1 MKTKTSAIKNSKEDK
16 VFYFITYALVTLVF
30 LSVLYPIVYVI
41 SASFSSPT
49 AVSTGKVV
57 LWPVDFSLEGY
68 KAVFENQ
75 DVLIGYRNTIFYTVF
90 GTFIN
95 VAVTLFAAYPLS
107 RRDFVG
113 RRYFLFFF
121 TFTMLFNGGMI
132 PTYMA
137 MRDLHLLNTV
147 WAVLLPGAIAV
158 YNLMVAR
165 SFIESNIPRDL
176 LEATQVDGCSDFR
189 YFWNFVLPLSKPV
202 IAVITLFYA
211 VTHWNAYF
219 NAFLYLDD
227 RNLFPLQL
235 FLREI
240 LINNKVDAS
249 TAMVDQAFLEAKQ
262 GLADLLKY
270 ALIVVSTLPIMCLYP
285 FVQKYFIKGVM
296 IGSVKG

>member
-1 MKTKTSAIKNSKEDK
+1 MKKGTAIKPSKEDRI
-16 VFYFITYALVTLVF
+16 FYGVVLVIVTLIF
-30 LSVLYPIVYVI
+30 LTVLYPIIYVI

-57 LWPVDFSLEGY
+57 LWPVEFGLDGY
-68 KAVFENQ
+68 KAVFENK
-75 DVLIGYRNTIFYTVF
+75 DVLLGYRNTLFYTVF
-90 GTFIN
+90 GTLIN
-95 VAVTLFAAYPLS
+95 VFATLFAAYPLS
-107 RRDFVG
+107 RSDFAG

-121 TFTMLFNGGMI
+121 TFTMLFSGGMI
-132 PTYMA
+132 PTYMV
-137 MRDLHLLNTV
+137 MRDLHLLNTIWSV
-147 WAVLLPGAIAV
+147 VLPGAVAV

-165 SFIESNIPRDL
+165 SFIESNIPREM
-176 LEATQVDGCSDFR
+176 LEAAQVDGCSDFR
-189 YFWNFVLPLSKPV
+189 YFWTFVMPLSKPV

-211 VTHWNAYF
+211 VGHWNAYF

-240 LINNKVDAS
+240 LINNKVDAA
-249 TAMVDQAFLEAKQ
+249 TVTDQAFLDAKQ

-270 ALIVVSTLPIMCLYP
+270 SLIVVSTLPIMCLYP
-285 FVQKYFIKGVM
+285 FIQKYFVKGVM

>member
-1 MKTKTSAIKNSKEDK
+1 MEKTAAIKNTKEDTIFYTV
-16 VFYFITYALVTLVF
+16 VFIVVSLIFLV
-30 LSVLYPIVYVI
+30 VLYPIVYVI
-41 SASFSSPT
+41 SASFSSPA

-57 LWPVDFSLEGY
+57 LWPVEFSLEGY
-68 KAVFENQ
+68 KAVFANK
-75 DVLIGYRNTIFYTVF
+75 DVLIGYRNTLFYTVF

-95 VAVTLFAAYPLS
+95 VAITMLAAYPLS
-107 RRDFVG
+107 RGDIVG
-113 RRYFLFFF
+113 RRYILFFF

-132 PTYMA
+132 PSYMV

-147 WAVLLPGAIAV
+147 WAIVLPGAISV
-158 YNLMVAR
+158 YNLMVTR
-165 SFIESNIPRDL
+165 SFIESNIPREL
-176 LEATQVDGCSDFR
+176 MEATQVDGCSDFR
-189 YFWNFVLPLSKPV
+189 YFFTFILPLSKSV

-219 NAFLYLDD
+219 NALLYLDD

-240 LINNKVDAS
+240 LINNQVDAS
-249 TAMVDQAFLEAKQ
+249 TAADQAFVDAKQ

-270 ALIVVSTLPIMCLYP
+270 SLIIVSTLPIMCVYP
-285 FVQKYFIKGVM
+285 FIQKYFVKGVM

>member
-1 MKTKTSAIKNSKEDK
+1 MKKGTAIKPSKEDRI
-16 VFYFITYALVTLVF
+16 FYGVVLVIVTLIF
-30 LSVLYPIVYVI
+30 LTVLYPIIYVI

-57 LWPVDFSLEGY
+57 LWPVEFGLDGY
-68 KAVFENQ
+68 KAVFENK
-75 DVLIGYRNTIFYTVF
+75 DVLIGYRNTLFYTVF
-90 GTFIN
+90 GTLIN
-95 VAVTLFAAYPLS
+95 VFATLFAAYPLS
-107 RRDFVG
+107 RSDFAG

-121 TFTMLFNGGMI
+121 TFTMLFSGGMI
-132 PTYMA
+132 PTYMV
-137 MRDLHLLNTV
+137 MRDLHLLNTIWSV
-147 WAVLLPGAIAV
+147 VLPGAVAV

-165 SFIESNIPRDL
+165 SFIESNIPREM
-176 LEATQVDGCSDFR
+176 LEAAQVDGCSDFR
-189 YFWNFVLPLSKPV
+189 YFWTFVMPLSKPV

-211 VTHWNAYF
+211 VGHWNAYF

-240 LINNKVDAS
+240 LINNKVDAA
-249 TAMVDQAFLEAKQ
+249 TVTDQAFLDAKQ

-270 ALIVVSTLPIMCLYP
+270 SLIVVSTLPIMCLYP
-285 FVQKYFIKGVM
+285 FIQKYFVKGVM

>member
-1 MKTKTSAIKNSKEDK
+1 MKKGTAIKPSKEDRI
-16 VFYFITYALVTLVF
+16 FYGIVLVIVTLIF
-30 LSVLYPIVYVI
+30 LTVLYPIIYVI

-57 LWPVDFSLEGY
+57 LWPVDFGLDGY
-68 KAVFENQ
+68 KAVFENK
-75 DVLIGYRNTIFYTVF
+75 DVLTGYRNTLFYTAF
-90 GTFIN
+90 GTLIN
-95 VAVTLFAAYPLS
+95 VFATLFAAYPLS
-107 RRDFVG
+107 RSDFVG

-121 TFTMLFNGGMI
+121 TFTMLFSGGMI
-132 PTYMA
+132 PTYMV
-137 MRDLHLLNTV
+137 MRDLHLLNTI
-147 WAVLLPGAIAV
+147 WAVVLPGAVAV

-165 SFIESNIPRDL
+165 SFIEGNIPREM
-176 LEATQVDGCSDFR
+176 LEAAQVDGCSDFR

-211 VTHWNAYF
+211 VSHWNAYF

-240 LINNKVDAS
+240 LINNKVDA
-249 TAMVDQAFLEAKQ
+249 TVVTDQAFLEAKQ

-270 ALIVVSTLPIMCLYP
+270 SLIVVSTLPIMCLYP
-285 FVQKYFIKGVM
+285 FIQKYFVKGVM

>member
-270 ALIVVSTLPIMCLYP
+270 SLIVVSTLPIMCLYP

>member
-1 MKTKTSAIKNSKEDK
+1 MKKVTAIKNTKEDTIFYMV
-16 VFYFITYALVTLVF
+16 VFTVVSLIF
-30 LSVLYPIVYVI
+30 LAVLYPIVYVI

-57 LWPVDFSLEGY
+57 LWPVEFSLEGY
-68 KAVFENQ
+68 KAVFENK
-75 DVLIGYRNTIFYTVF
+75 DVLIGYRNTLFYTVF

-95 VAVTLFAAYPLS
+95 VAVTMLAAYPLS
-107 RRDFVG
+107 RRDIVG
-113 RRYFLFFF
+113 RRYILFFF

-132 PTYMA
+132 PSYMV

-147 WAVLLPGAIAV
+147 WAIVLPGAISV
-158 YNLMVAR
+158 YNLMVTR
-165 SFIESNIPRDL
+165 SFIESNIPREL
-176 LEATQVDGCSDFR
+176 MEATQVDGCSDFR
-189 YFWNFVLPLSKPV
+189 YFFTFVLPLSKSV

-219 NAFLYLDD
+219 NALLYLDD
-227 RNLFPLQL
+227 RKLFPLQL

-249 TAMVDQAFLEAKQ
+249 TAADQAFLEAKQ

-270 ALIVVSTLPIMCLYP
+270 SLIIVSTLPIMCVYP
-285 FVQKYFIKGVM
+285 FIQKYFVKGVM